1 MRIGYARVS
10 TADQNLES
18 QIDALQKAG
27 CERIFQEKASGAR
40 ADRPERNRMIDMLR
54 EDDTVVVTKLN
65 RIGRNTK
72 DLISISELL
81 DEKGVNL
88 IILDNNIDTTTPLGK
103 MFFTVM
109 AAIAEFERELIVEG
123 TKEGLASARARGR
136 VGGRPRINSI
146 TIQNALDMHESGKYS
161 ISEILA
167 ETGIGKTTLY
177 KYLGEAKAQAE
188 EKAEYDDKQ

>member
-123 TKEGLASARARGR
+123 TKEGLASARACGR